1 MKLIIEVIVQTLLA
15 FFSILYITR
24 LLGRQQVSQLTFH
37 EYINGIT
44 FGSIAATLA
53 TDVDQKTWQ
62 HFIGLVLFGILT
74 FLMSYATMKSRTI
87 SKVLEGEPVVIIQN
101 GKILE
106 KNLKRVRYHMDELNQ
121 LLRVE
126 GCFSPDD
133 VEYGLLE
140 ANGKLSIIKR
150 GDKRTVT
157 TGDLGLVPSPDTIPT
172 ELIIGGQ
179 IIYENLKKMKIDG
192 KILINNLKM
201 YGVSKIDEV
210 MYATLDHS
218 GNWYVDKFEDNLAE
232 KLDMSEDNKG
242 I

>member
-1 MKLIIEVIVQTLLA
+1 MKTVIEVIVQTLLA
-15 FFSILYITR
+15 FFAILYITR

-53 TDVDQKTWQ
+53 TDVDQRTWQ
-62 HFIGLVLFGILT
+62 HFIGLVLFGALT
-74 FLMSYATMKSRTI
+74 FLISYVTMKSRTM
-87 SKVLEGEPVVIIQN
+87 SKVLEGEPLVVIQN

-106 KNLKRVRYHMDELNQ
+106 KNLKIARYHMDELNEI
-121 LLRVE
+121 LRE
-126 GCFSPDD
+126 AGCFSPGD

-157 TGDLGLVPSPDTIPT
+157 LGDLGLVPSPDTIPT

-179 IIYENLKKMKIDG
+179 LIYDNLRKMKVDG
-192 KILINNLKM
+192 KTLINNLKM

-210 MYATLDHS
+210 MYATIDHS
-218 GNWYVDKFEDNLAE
+218 GNWYVDKFDDNLAE

-242 I
+242 V

>member
-1 MKLIIEVIVQTLLA
+1 LKTVIEVIIQTLLA
-15 FFSILYITR
+15 FFAILYITR

-53 TDVDQKTWQ
+53 TDVDQRSWQ
-62 HFIGLVLFGILT
+62 HFIGLVLFGALT
-74 FLMSYATMKSRTI
+74 FLMSYVTMKSRTV
-87 SKVLEGEPVVIIQN
+87 SKILEGEPLVVIQN

-106 KNLKRVRYHMDELNQ
+106 RNLKIAKYHMDELNE
-121 LLRVE
+121 LLREV
-126 GCFSPDD
+126 GCFSPDE

-150 GDKRTVT
+150 GDKRAITL
-157 TGDLGLVPSPDTIPT
+157 GDLGIVPSSETIPT

-179 IIYENLKKMKIDG
+179 LIYDNLKKMKVDG
-192 KILINNLKM
+192 KTLMNNLKI
-201 YGVSKIDEV
+201 YGAGKIDEV

-218 GNWYVDKFEDNLAE
+218 GKWYVDKFEDKLSE

-242 I
+242 V

>member
-1 MKLIIEVIVQTLLA
+1 MKTVIEVIIQTLLA
-15 FFSILYITR
+15 FFAILYITR

-53 TDVDQKTWQ
+53 TDVDQRSWQ
-62 HFIGLVLFGILT
+62 HFIGLVLFGALT
-74 FLMSYATMKSRTI
+74 FLMSYVTMKSRTV
-87 SKVLEGEPVVIIQN
+87 SKILEGEPLVVIQN

-106 KNLKRVRYHMDELNQ
+106 RNLKIAKYHMDELNE
-121 LLRVE
+121 LLREV
-126 GCFSPDD
+126 GCFSPDE

-150 GDKRTVT
+150 GDKRAITL
-157 TGDLGLVPSPDTIPT
+157 GDLGIVPSSETIPT

-179 IIYENLKKMKIDG
+179 LIYDNLKKMKVDG
-192 KILINNLKM
+192 KTLMNNLKI
-201 YGVSKIDEV
+201 YGAGKIDEV

-218 GNWYVDKFEDNLAE
+218 GKWYVDKFEDKLSE

-242 I
+242 V

>member
-1 MKLIIEVIVQTLLA
+1 MKMVIEVIVQTFLA
-15 FFSILYITR
+15 FFAILYITR

-53 TDVDQKTWQ
+53 TDVEQRTWQ
-62 HFIGLVLFGILT
+62 HFIGLVLFGALT
-74 FLMSYATMKSRTI
+74 FLMSYITMKSRTI

-106 KNLKRVRYHMDELNQ
+106 KNLKRIRYHMDELNEI
-121 LLRVE
+121 LRE
-126 GCFSPDD
+126 AGCFSPND

-140 ANGKLSIIKR
+140 ANGKLSIIKKA
-150 GDKRTVT
+150 DKRTVT
-157 TGDLGLVPSPDTIPT
+157 VGDLGLVPSSETIPT

-192 KILINNLKM
+192 KTLMNNLKM
-201 YGVSKIDEV
+201 YGASKIDEV
-210 MYATLDHS
+210 MYATLDHD
-218 GNWYVDKFEDNLAE
+218 GNWYVDKFDDNLAE

-242 I
+242 V